1 MSDNTSSYYAE
12 IGGDFKGIQGD
23 ISGGTIN
30 QYIVTQK
37 SGVEIRSQP
46 LIPGSPYVG
55 LTKFKGKDKDKFFG
69 RDGQILSLSN
79 YLEQNKLLLLM
90 GVSGSGKSSLIL
102 AGLIPHFEDKWG
114 TSKFSHLIFDPTEDP
129 FKSLDRNIPN
139 EYRHIVGDLTS
150 ESTEDILV
158 RLVDGINQDYEEQLI
173 FIDQFEELFTLTP
186 PDKQELFIK
195 CLLRLIEQKNSSI
208 HLVMTMR
215 SDFLGSLS
223 PYPELATALEKHIR
237 IIKDMTRNEL
247 RLAIAEPAARNHV
260 IFEGNL
266 VEIIIDDFLGQAG
279 SLPLLQYTLD
289 LLWQRDKELDGLTDQ
304 VLNLSTYQD
313 KDFGGVGGA
322 LQKQANIIYKKLN
335 PDEQKVAQKIFLE
348 LVDIVDEKRVS
359 KPVQLKT
366 FQDGGVQ
373 EKVVNILI
381 EKRLLVRGTDES
393 DKRPIVQ
400 VAHEELLRSWDILD
414 ALFKEKEDILLL
426 RRRLVTD
433 AKEWDELRKQDPL
446 KAINALI
453 LNVPKLTKIINL
465 AKEQSLPNLDALTT
479 EFIKASIKYQNQVQ
493 AIEAE
498 RKQREVSTELSL
510 ANSLGRYSLSLFD
523 THHELEAFVEAIK
536 AGKILQKHKAT
547 DGKVIDALHKVLV
560 KGSERNRLEGHDSIN
575 SISFSPDGKT
585 LASGSA
591 DKTIKLWNVE
601 TGEEIRTI
609 KTHYTSANSI
619 SFSPDGKTLASGGE
633 DKTIKFWNVETGEEI
648 RTLDGHNYDVNSVS
662 FSPDGK
668 TLASGSGDKTI
679 KLWNVETGEEI
690 HTLQGNNDD
699 INFIYSISTYSFS
712 FSPDGKTLASGST
725 DTTIKFWNVETGKE
739 IRSIEGHYG
748 SVNSISFSPDGK
760 TLASGSKDKT
770 IKFWNVE
777 TGEEIRT
784 LDGHNYDVNSV
795 SFSPDGKILA
805 SGSGDKTIKLWNV
818 ETGKEI
824 RTIEG
829 HQFHV
834 NSVSFSPDG
843 KTLASGSSDKTI
855 RLWNVTGHYGS
866 VNSISF
872 SPDGQILASGSYDTT
887 IKLWNVDTREEI
899 YELLGHNGYITSVS
913 FSPDGQILASGSYD
927 TTIKLWNVDTREEIY
942 ELLGH
947 NGYITSISFSPDGKT
962 LATSAQD
969 MTIKLWN
976 VETAKEIRSLRVRE
990 RPVISVNFSPDGKTL
1005 ASGNHEGTIK
1015 LWNVETGEE
1024 NSTLKGHYQCVRSV
1038 SFSPDGKTLAS
1049 GSDDKTIK
1057 LWNVETGANI
1067 CILQG
1072 YHSPVRSISFSPD
1085 SKILASGGDDRWI
1098 KLWNVETGE
1107 EIRILR
1113 GHNNSVN
1120 SVSFS
1125 PDGKTL
1131 ASGSADNTIK
1141 LWDLDLDSL
1150 MERSCDWLRGYL
1162 QNNPNVSESDRHLC
1176 DGIGTQK

>member
-1 MSDNTSSYYAE
+1 MTDRTSSYYAE

-30 QYIVTQK
+30 QYIIAQK
-37 SGVEIRSQP
+37 SGVEITSQP

-114 TSKFSHLIFDPTEDP
+114 TTKFSPLIFDPTEDP

-158 RLVDGINQDYEEQLI
+158 RLVDGINQDYERQLI

-223 PYPELATALEKHIR
+223 PYPELATVLERHIR

-247 RLAIAEPAARNHV
+247 RLSIAEPAARNHV

-335 PDEQKVAQKIFLE
+335 ADEQKVAQKIFLE

-359 KPVQLKT
+359 KPVELKT

-393 DKRPIVQ
+393 DKTGIVQ
-400 VAHEELLRSWDILD
+400 VSHEELLRSWDILD
-414 ALFKEKEDILLL
+414 ALFREKEDILLL

-433 AKEWDELRKQDPL
+433 AKEWDELRKQDPR

-493 AIEAE
+493 TIEAE

-510 ANSLGRYSLSLFD
+510 ANSLGRYSSSLFD

-536 AGKILQKHKAT
+536 AGKILQKYQAT
-547 DGKVIDALHKVLV
+547 DTKVINAFNKVL
-560 KGSERNRLEGHDSIN
+560 SQSRERNRLEGHQD
-575 SISFSPDGKT
+575 
-585 LASGSA
+585 
-591 DKTIKLWNVE
+591 
-601 TGEEIRTI
+601 
-609 KTHYTSANSI
+609 
-619 SFSPDGKTLASGGE
+619 
-633 DKTIKFWNVETGEEI
+633 
-648 RTLDGHNYDVNSVS
+648 DVTSVS

-668 TLASGSGDKTI
+668 TIATASSDGTAQ
-679 KLWNVETGEEI
+679 LWN
-690 HTLQGNNDD
+690 LQGELLQE
-699 INFIYSISTYSFS
+699 FQ
-712 FSPDGKTLASGST
+712 
-725 DTTIKFWNVETGKE
+725 
-739 IRSIEGHYG
+739 
-748 SVNSISFSPDGK
+748 
-760 TLASGSKDKT
+760 
-770 IKFWNVE
+770 
-777 TGEEIRT
+777 
-784 LDGHNYDVNSV
+784 
-795 SFSPDGKILA
+795 
-805 SGSGDKTIKLWNV
+805 
-818 ETGKEI
+818 
-824 RTIEG
+824 G
-829 HQFHV
+829 HQSQEV
-834 NSVSFSPDG
+834 TSVSFSPDG
-843 KTLASGSSDKTI
+843 KTIATASSDRTA
-855 RLWNVTGHYGS
+855 RLWNLQG
-866 VNSISF
+866 
-872 SPDGQILASGSYDTT
+872 
-887 IKLWNVDTREEI
+887 
-899 YELLGHNGYITSVS
+899 ELLQEFQGH
-913 FSPDGQILASGSYD
+913 
-927 TTIKLWNVDTREEIY
+927 
-942 ELLGH
+942 
-947 NGYITSISFSPDGKT
+947 
-962 LATSAQD
+962 QD
-969 MTIKLWN
+969 
-976 VETAKEIRSLRVRE
+976 
-990 RPVISVNFSPDGKTL
+990 
-1005 ASGNHEGTIK
+1005 
-1015 LWNVETGEE
+1015 
-1024 NSTLKGHYQCVRSV
+1024 
-1038 SFSPDGKTLAS
+1038 
-1049 GSDDKTIK
+1049 
-1057 LWNVETGANI
+1057 
-1067 CILQG
+1067 
-1072 YHSPVRSISFSPD
+1072 
-1085 SKILASGGDDRWI
+1085 
-1098 KLWNVETGE
+1098 
-1107 EIRILR
+1107 
-1113 GHNNSVN
+1113 SVN

-1125 PDGKTL
+1125 PDGKTIAT
-1131 ASGSADNTIK
+1131 ASFDKTARLWNLQGQLLQEFQGHQDGVNSVSFSPDGKTIVTASYDNTAR
-1141 LWDLDLDSL
+1141 LWNLQGELLQEFQGHQLPVDSVSFSPDGKTIATASSDGTARLWNLKKGELLQEFQGHHDGVNSVSFSHDGKTIATASSDGTARLWNLKGELLQEFQGHHDGVNSASFSPDGKTIATASDDRTGRLWNLQGELLQEFQGHQGKVKSVSFSLDGKTIATASYDNTARLWPVRNLDRL
-1150 MERSCDWLRGYL
+1150 LEDGCNWVRDYL
-1162 QNNPNVSESDRHLC
+1162 TYNPNISESDKHLC
-1176 DGIGTQK
+1176 DGIGAQK